1 MTDKKKT
8 EDKNRKK
15 ATPAFFSSK
24 NKTSAMCVAAFLLAG
39 GLVFLVM
46 AITGERNL
54 RGDDIKFSYG
64 NVLKGAFSP
73 LEDFFT
79 KSDKWEKNEKIARVR
94 MHSRGAEFADESVN
108 INDWLD
114 APADNTG
121 VSSYS
126 SGAGGAGYSKEA
138 KTKGKRNPG
147 EHSEY
152 HKMEAAL
159 GSASFSGGGGTSK
172 TSASISSFQG
182 ETVSKNAVNS
192 GKKEISS
199 SLKKNSEKSAK
210 QMLQQTREELSTALT
225 SGSAVTAKTNWGS
238 SFDGT
243 QTAAFNN
250 VKNGSGGKLSA
261 AYEEKGLVKLDE
273 IKSGEIDN
281 LKTDGKTSIAK
292 ASVPKMDSSNA
303 MNRTAKD
310 AIEDSL
316 KDVMG
321 SVAGTV
327 GDGLSDKIS
336 GKSSSKK
343 DKEKSSG
350 KEDKDAAGETEGTMS
365 AASVGGMPASQNE
378 PPENIR
384 NVMENTRTS
393 NDHSEMM
400 GDGNAITYEDTKVTY
415 NQNED
420 GSWTVTYEGKYTM
433 IDTKDGGKA
442 TDSGTYK
449 DTFKIGADGKMADL
463 VAIEQNGQTLYSEI
477 DPPPNQLPPATI
489 TPNSGGSNYDNGL
502 EVI

>member
-1 MTDKKKT
+1 MSDKKNK

-24 NKTSAMCVAAFLLAG
+24 NKASAMGAAAFLLAG
-39 GLVFLVM
+39 GLVFFVM
-46 AITGERNL
+46 AVMGEKDL
-54 RGDDIKFSYG
+54 RKDDIKFSYG

-73 LEDFFT
+73 IEDFFT
-79 KSDKWEKNEKIARVR
+79 KSDKQEKNEKIARVR

-138 KTKGKRNPG
+138 KTKGSRNPG

-152 HKMEAAL
+152 RKMEASL

-172 TSASISSFQG
+172 TSASISSFQS
-182 ETVSKNAVNS
+182 EAVSKSAVNS
-192 GKKEISS
+192 DKKTVSS
-199 SLKKNSEKSAK
+199 SLKKKGETTAK
-210 QMLQQTREELSTALT
+210 QMLQSTREELSTALT

-243 QTAAFNN
+243 QTAGFSN
-250 VKNGSGGKLSA
+250 VKQGAGGKLSS

-316 KDVMG
+316 KDVAG
-321 SVAGTV
+321 SLAGTV
-327 GDGLSDKIS
+327 GEGLSDKIS
-336 GKSSSKK
+336 GKSSGKKEEEKASEKK
-343 DKEKSSG
+343 DKDAG
-350 KEDKDAAGETEGTMS
+350 DAAGDVAEGTMS
-365 AASVGGMPASQNE
+365 AASVGVPASKNE
-378 PPENIR
+378 PPDNIKS
-384 NVMENTRTS
+384 VMENTRTS
-393 NDHSEMM
+393 SDHSEFM
-400 GDGNAITYEDTKVTY
+400 GDGHAITYEDTKVTY

-433 IDTKDGGKA
+433 IDTKEGKP

-463 VAIEQNGQTLYSEI
+463 VGIEQNGQTLYSE
-477 DPPPNQLPPATI
+477 DNPPGNQLPPATI
-489 TPNSGGSNYDNGL
+489 TANGGNSSDIGL
-502 EVI
+502 I